1 MNILRRSFIAFV
13 MLMTFLQPVVMSA
26 ADVDSSEAA
35 ADTVV
40 RKRNIIDKVIDY
52 FSHTNDQHTDGRFDV
67 SFIGGPHYSSD
78 TKLGIGLVAA
88 GTYSAAP
95 GDTLTPLSNVSL
107 YGDITSVGC
116 LTVGIRG
123 NQIFRGDNYRL
134 NYDVS
139 FTYFPNKFWGIGFGQ
154 NINDKNETDYDLLES
169 ELIVEFLMN
178 AGRRWYVGPVAQFNY
193 VKGANADNLAL
204 WNGEEMRTFNYGV
217 GVSAQYD
224 TRDNLTNPHCGWY
237 LRADQIFLPRF
248 MGNDYAFS
256 RTEAKACH
264 YHPVWSGGVLAGQ
277 LHADINYGNVPWGM
291 LATIGGNH
299 SMRGYYKGR
308 FRDKGEIDF
317 TLELRQHIYGRSG
330 VAVWAGLAS
339 VFPRFSDITFD
350 TLLPN
355 CGVGY
360 RWEFKKDMNVRI
372 DVGFGRRS
380 CGFIFGINEAF

>member
-1 MNILRRSFIAFV
+1 MNILRWLFIAFV
-13 MLMTFLQPVVMSA
+13 MLIAGLQPVVMSA
-26 ADVDSSEAA
+26 ADVVDNEAE

-52 FSHTNDQHTDGRFDV
+52 FSHTNDQRTDGRFDV

-78 TKLGIGLVAA
+78 TKFGIGLVAA

-107 YGDITSVGC
+107 YADITSVGC
-116 LTVGIRG
+116 LNVGIRG
-123 NQIFRGDNYRL
+123 NQIFRGDKYRL
-134 NYDVS
+134 NYDVG
-139 FTYFPNKFWGIGFGQ
+139 FTYFPNKFWGIGFDQ

-169 ELIVEFLMN
+169 EVIVEFLMN

-193 VKGANADNLAL
+193 VNGSNADNLAL
-204 WNGEEMRTFNYGV
+204 WNGEEMRTFNYGI

-224 TRDNLTNPHCGWY
+224 TRDNLTNPHRGWY

-264 YHPVWSGGVLAGQ
+264 YHPVWGGGILAGQ

-308 FRDKGEIDF
+308 FRDKSEIDF
-317 TLELRQHIYGRSG
+317 TLELRQHVYGRNG

-360 RWEFKKDMNVRI
+360 RWEFKKDMNVRV

-380 CGFIFGINEAF
+380 IGFIFGINEAF